1 MNDADLG
8 NNVDSHAQTLDA
20 IRMEKTGHNSVMAGQ
35 VHLTPSRWWFA
46 SAAFPMIAGTL
57 GPVASAFSIC
67 ALVKNWRQHILPGS
81 DVTKAVF
88 VPDPP
93 WLVAVNAVQ
102 LVIALIANMFLLLNM
117 TKRVRFSVAQPIT
130 IVGWYLSAVCLV
142 ALCATAEGPLTVQ
155 PEIEYVWSQA
165 FYYGIFAAILYFL
178 VASLMVITVWGA
190 AKGHYAKDFE
200 LTASQRT
207 LMLQTIIFLM
217 YLLLGALVFC
227 NIEGWNY
234 LDAVYWADV
243 TLFTVGFGDISPET
257 SLGRALLIP
266 YALVGIISFGLV
278 IGSIRSLILDR
289 GRRRL
294 DARVLEKRR
303 RQLIRRLKQKGK
315 ENMLEPIQDD
325 DFDYFPEKKGPQ
337 HPHAEF
343 NRRRREFALMRKIQ
357 DQASTRRRWMAMA
370 ASFTTW
376 AVLWLVGAKIFQEC
390 EAPYQGWSYFDGIY
404 FCFTALTTIGY
415 GDITPVSNSAKAF
428 FVFWSLLALPTM
440 TVLISNAGDTVVKLI
455 KDGTLRLGNLT
466 ILPAEHGFKNETK
479 QILSKLSFGVLFAED
494 DIEESPPGF
503 LGAAQP
509 HRDEEELEDTDSGEA
524 NNYANVD
531 NRDSDE
537 GRIPQARYA
546 LKSTHSTK
554 RGRGSSRSEDSPNQ
568 GQVKRRPKRETSKAR
583 ANVPTELPK
592 TRSEYHL
599 VLIDEIRRVTKHLQ
613 SSPPRKYTFKEWA
626 WYLRLIGEDESNP
639 ETHRKPAKRPVG
651 QDTCAHCLAGQMDQD
666 DDGGGGGGGSG
677 DHHHHNHPNN
687 GSGTVPQL
695 IVTHEQDYVGPA
707 PEPEPEPGDSKNGE
721 DKIKWSWVGHR
732 SPLMDSREEA
742 EWILD
747 KLEHTL
753 REELRAVVLA
763 QPDGPAR
770 VRDMEAEER
779 DNEQQGEGLRSSPLQ

>member
-1 MNDADLG
+1 MNDADLN
-8 NNVDSHAQTLDA
+8 NNVDSQAQTLDA
-20 IRMEKTGHNSVMAGQ
+20 IRMEKTDQNSVMADQ
-35 VHLTPSRWWFA
+35 VHLAPSRWWFA
-46 SAAFPMIAGTL
+46 SAAFPMVAGTL
-57 GPVASAFSIC
+57 GPVASAFSTC
-67 ALVKNWRQHILPGS
+67 ALVKSWRQHILPGS

-130 IVGWYLSAVCLV
+130 IVGWYVSAVCLV
-142 ALCATAEGPLTVQ
+142 ALCATAGGPLTVQ
-155 PEIEYVWSQA
+155 PEIEYVWAQA

-190 AKGHYAKDFE
+190 EKGHYRKDFE

-217 YLLLGALVFC
+217 YLLLGALVFS

-234 LDAVYWADV
+234 LDSVYWADV
-243 TLFTVGFGDISPET
+243 TLFTVGFGDISPKT

-266 YALVGIISFGLV
+266 YAFVGIISFGLV

-289 GRRRL
+289 GKRRL

-303 RQLIRRLKQKGK
+303 RQLIRQLRRKG
-315 ENMLEPIQDD
+315 EGDMLEPIQDD
-325 DFDYFPEKKGPQ
+325 TFDYFPENKGSQ

-343 NRRRREFALMRKIQ
+343 NRRRKEFALMRKIQ
-357 DQASTRRRWMAMA
+357 DQASRRRRWMAMA

-376 AVLWLVGAKIFQEC
+376 TVLWLVGAKIFQEC
-390 EAPYQGWSYFDGIY
+390 EAPYQGWSYFDGVY

-440 TVLISNAGDTVVKLI
+440 TVLISNAGDTVVKMI

-509 HRDEEELEDTDSGEA
+509 HKDEELGDTESGET
-524 NNYANVD
+524 NNYTNVD
-531 NRDSDE
+531 SRDSDE
-537 GRIPQARYA
+537 KRNPQAQYA
-546 LKSTHSTK
+546 LKPAGSTK
-554 RGRGSSRSEDSPNQ
+554 RGRGSSRSEDSPKQ
-568 GQVKRRPKRETSKAR
+568 GQVKRSPKREASKAR

-613 SSPPRKYTFKEWA
+613 RSPPRKYTFKEWA

-639 ETHRKPAKRPVG
+639 VTHRKPTKRPVG
-651 QDTCAHCLAGQMDQD
+651 RNTCAHCLAEQTDQD
-666 DDGGGGGGGSG
+666 DDGGGEGGGSG
-677 DHHHHNHPNN
+677 DHHHQHQHHHADN
-687 GSGTVPQL
+687 GNGAVPQL
-695 IVTHEQDYVGPA
+695 MVTHDHDDVGPMPQPA
-707 PEPEPEPGDSKNGE
+707 PDDSRNGN

-753 REELRAVVLA
+753 REELRAVVRA
-763 QPDGPAR
+763 QKDGPAR
-770 VRDMEAEER
+770 IRDVEAEER
-779 DNEQQGEGLRSSPLQ
+779 DNEQREGLRPSPLQ